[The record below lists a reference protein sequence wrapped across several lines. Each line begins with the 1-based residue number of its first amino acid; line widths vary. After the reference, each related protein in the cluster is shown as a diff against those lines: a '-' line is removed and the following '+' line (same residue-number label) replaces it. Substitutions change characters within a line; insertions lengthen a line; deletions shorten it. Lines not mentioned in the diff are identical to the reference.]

1 MGLIKTKGI
10 VIGSANSKD
19 NDKMLTVLTPDLRKD
34 FYLLSWG

>member
-19 NDKMLTVLTPDLRKD
+19 NDKMLTVLTADLRKD
-34 FYLLSWG
+34 ISFL